1 MAISFAFFND
11 AGLTNPLVGNLQIQQ
26 ASDGSTGPVDVNLFF
41 GSNAVGRKV
50 QAASD
55 PGIDSIIL
63 NIEDAAPGSGHEDT
77 EIKLALT
84 QIGLDSATPGAPGGQ
99 TLGTVLLSEVGNATS
114 IWIRIEDAT
123 GVIGTSLELSIQMNN
138 VIEVDV

>member
-11 AGLTNPLVGNLQIQQ
+11 AGLTSPLVGNLQVQQ
-26 ASDGSTGPVDVNLFF
+26 ASDGSTGPVDINLFF

-55 PGIDSIIL
+55 PGIDPIL
-63 NIEDAAPGSGHEDT
+63 LDIVDAAPGSGHEDT

-84 QIGLDSATPGAPGGQ
+84 QIGLDTASPGASR
-99 TLGTVLLSEVGNATS
+99 TLGNELLSEVGNATS

>member
-1 MAISFAFFND
+1 MSISFAFFND
-11 AGLTNPLVGNLQIQQ
+11 AGLTSPLVGNLQIQQ

-41 GSNAVGRKV
+41 GSVATGRKV
-50 QAASD
+50 QAATD
-55 PGIDSIIL
+55 PGIDPIIL
-63 NIEDAAPGSGHEDT
+63 DVVDSAPGSGHEDT
-77 EIKLALT
+77 EIKLATT
-84 QIGLDSATPGAPGGQ
+84 QIGLDSATPGASLN
-99 TLGTVLLSEVGNATS
+99 LGTELLSEVGNATS